1 MFSDTACVAF
11 AQGLAELSGL
21 PKLEFCWCGQFYT
34 VDFFKALVQSLE
46 HNTSLKTLSLE
57 QVQLE
62 DDRFKTHLLTVQ
74 YWLAL
79 NRVGRHLLAVPDV
92 PLGVWALALAKN
104 SHDPNGVFYVLTEK
118 PDMAAAIC
126 RKRKNLDE

>member
-21 PKLEFCWCGQFYT
+21 PKLEFRWCGQYYT
-34 VDFFKALVQSLE
+34 VDFFKALAQSLE

-57 QVQLE
+57 QLQLE
-62 DDRFKTHLLTVQ
+62 DNRCKTHLPTIQ

-92 PLGVWALALAKN
+92 PLGVWAFALAKS
-104 SHDPNGVFYVLTEK
+104 SHDPNGLFFVLSEK
-118 PDMAAAIC
+118 PDMVNTLLVTDA
-126 RKRKNLDE
+126 RT